1 MNFVFKKFK
10 TFRTSF
16 IETFFFNA
24 AYEFDSFQTLGI
36 LKNIFHCQK
45 MAHFRVMTPYLQPS
59 GQAVVGLK
67 LLCKRI

>member
-36 LKNIFHCQK
+36 LKIIFHCQK
-45 MAHFRVMTPYLQPS
+45 NGTFQSYDTIFAAKWSSS
-59 GQAVVGLK
+59 GRLEV
-67 LLCKRI
+67 IM